1 MATKPNL
8 RDHVSLLFELYNRI
22 PQTHSIAAQELQQQ
36 LSSIGIERDIRTIQR
51 NLDILVQH
59 LNVSKDT
66 RDRPY
71 GYRREASTLNSFGE
85 RETILLAFAE
95 QWLTNTFPVE
105 YRAIIHS
112 IFNDIQ
118 QQKSQRHD
126 TMPLQELLYVDE
138 SLIPNISY
146 TPVFS
151 SAFEL
156 ICKALMN
163 TNQLKV
169 ELPGGQQN
177 IEPLGLAI
185 TEQGL
190 TVVYQEAES
199 SQVKHADVSDITNA
213 DLSTFD
219 FKRPKE
225 FSIKAYIK
233 QQLTIATEQQNSI
246 KHNNRPTPM

>member
-22 PQTHSIAAQELQQQ
+22 PQTHSITAQELQQQ
-36 LSSIGIERDIRTIQR
+36 LSSIGVERDIRTIQR

-59 LNVSKDT
+59 LNVAKDT

-71 GYRREASTLNSFGE
+71 GYRREASMLNSFGA

-105 YRAIIHS
+105 YRAILHS
-112 IFNDIQ
+112 LFSDVL
-118 QQKSQRHD
+118 QQKSQKHD
-126 TMPLQELLYVDE
+126 TVSLQDLVYVNE
-138 SLIPNISY
+138 SLIPSISY
-146 TPVFS
+146 TPIFS

-156 ICKALMN
+156 ICKAMVD

-169 ELPGGQQN
+169 ELPDGQHT
-177 IEPLGLAI
+177 IEPLGLVI
-185 TEQGL
+185 IGQGL
-190 TVVYQEAES
+190 SVIYHEPKNH
-199 SQVKHADVSDITNA
+199 QVKHADVSNITSA
-213 DLSTFD
+213 HLSTFD

-225 FSIKAYIK
+225 FSIKAYVK
-233 QQLTIATEQQNSI
+233 QIPTIPTEPQS
-246 KHNNRPTPM
+246 